1 MQVICRKCF
10 APLADRALACAQ
22 CGAPVEDPAPVSD
35 LQPSMA
41 TAHSDSNLKAR
52 GNSGSGARSDL
63 SGIGGWLILVA
74 FALLLIP
81 IEDVYRVSSDL
92 STLYGGGFGQML
104 ADHPATTKLMVSQI
118 VADTIFFICLV
129 GLNYL
134 FYRRNKA
141 FPRLMIGFIGVHA
154 IYILFRSHA
163 SDVLL
168 GTHGFSASAESVTVG
183 ASIWIGYLVSSKRV
197 KATFFD

>member
-1 MQVICRKCF
+1 MRVICRKCF
-10 APLADRALACAQ
+10 APLGDRALACAQ
-22 CGAPVEDPAPVSD
+22 CGAPVEDSAPVSD
-35 LQPSMA
+35 VQPSMA
-41 TAHSDSNLKAR
+41 PIRRA
-52 GNSGSGARSDL
+52 SGSGARSGL

-118 VADTIFFICLV
+118 IADSIFFICLV

-141 FPRLMIGFIGVHA
+141 FPRMMIGFIGVHA

-183 ASIWIGYLVSSKRV
+183 ASLWIGYLVGSKRV
-197 KATFFD
+197 KATFID